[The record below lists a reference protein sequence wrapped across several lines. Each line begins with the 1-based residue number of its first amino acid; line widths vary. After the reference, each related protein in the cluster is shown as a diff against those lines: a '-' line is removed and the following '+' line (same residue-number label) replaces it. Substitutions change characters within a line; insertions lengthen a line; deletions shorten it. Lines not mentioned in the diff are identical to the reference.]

1 MGLPRELGS
10 VEPST
15 TSGHPIA
22 GPARSSWGL
31 APLHQLGC
39 RRGPA
44 CGVYGRC
51 LLDGVPQPGMRIAR
65 PRIRPWRRSS
75 IASLAASKG

>member
-1 MGLPRELGS
+1 MGLRRELGS
-10 VEPST
+10 VEPGDQRPPDRRAGEIELGTST
-15 TSGHPIA
+15 LA
-22 GPARSSWGL
+22 PARLQARSGVW
-31 APLHQLGC
+31 
-39 RRGPA
+39 
-44 CGVYGRC
+44 VYGRC